1 MQDDKKEFN
10 LKENLEE
17 DFVEATDEDGRELV
31 LKIERYFYYNGEEYV
46 LLLNSAD
53 KKERFVMQV
62 KEYEEDGE
70 AFENF
75 EPIEESLMQSIL
87 RGILSPKQEEYLDD

>member
-10 LKENLEE
+10 LEENLEE

-53 KKERFVMQV
+53 KKAICHA
-62 KEYEEDGE
+62 G
-70 AFENF
+70 
-75 EPIEESLMQSIL
+75 
-87 RGILSPKQEEYLDD
+87 